1 MAEQP
6 AWMRRQMEQ
15 ILELDMEELEVEEVD
30 DSASSSSSDVSTFLR
45 NTHGGGETGTSEEV
59 TINTSRASLHT
70 YVGEVVDTRSRF
82 AFLNGGEVL
91 NLPMLYLQGF
101 VLFPEATLTL
111 RVIQPRFLA
120 TVDKAINHVDAPCM
134 IGVVHVY
141 RHINDGRHSV
151 ASIGTTAEIHQV
163 RQSGDGTSNVSTRG
177 QQRFRLRRSW
187 IDADEVPWGE
197 VQIIEEDTPSRTP
210 RNAFVQL
217 AASNTFKQ
225 CDSSVSSFCVSSLK
239 QKDLMDSDLDLDSLS
254 STSNLSDHSVTD
266 TGMCY
271 FSNEDE
277 DLMRELSW
285 QNHDCINEF
294 DASVSNTN
302 MGDDDD
308 LRFAERQRQYRAACN
323 SKMALEAPLS
333 FWPRWA
339 YEMYDSY
346 SLARRA
352 ADLWRQIVANPSMDD
367 HVRKP
372 DLLSFCIGS
381 KLPISGSA
389 RQELLEIDGISYRL
403 QREIQLLKAF
413 NLMRCRNCLVLI
425 ARRSDM
431 VVISNGCPVGAY
443 VKPFDGAQE
452 MITVYNASGLALYG
466 NPSEVHSW
474 FPGYTWT
481 IALCAACES
490 NIGWLF
496 SAAKKNLVPKS
507 FWGIRSSQILDDTQ
521 SAQDRSSM

>member
-141 RHINDGRHSV
+141 RHINDGLHSV

-217 AASNTFKQ
+217 AAN
-225 CDSSVSSFCVSSLK
+225 
-239 QKDLMDSDLDLDSLS
+239 
-254 STSNLSDHSVTD
+254 

-294 DASVSNTN
+294 DASVNKTN

-339 YEMYDSY
+339 YKMYDSY

>member
-1 MAEQP
+1 M
-6 AWMRRQMEQ
+6 
-15 ILELDMEELEVEEVD
+15 VVK
-30 DSASSSSSDVSTFLR
+30 SS
-45 NTHGGGETGTSEEV
+45 
-59 TINTSRASLHT
+59 I
-70 YVGEVVDTRSRF
+70 
-82 AFLNGGEVL
+82 
-91 NLPMLYLQGF
+91 YLCF
-101 VLFPEATLTL
+101 IF
-111 RVIQPRFLA
+111 
-120 TVDKAINHVDAPCM
+120 K
-134 IGVVHVY
+134 VHVY
-141 RHINDGRHSV
+141 RHINDGLHSV

-217 AASNTFKQ
+217 AAN
-225 CDSSVSSFCVSSLK
+225 
-239 QKDLMDSDLDLDSLS
+239 
-254 STSNLSDHSVTD
+254 

-294 DASVSNTN
+294 DASVNKTN

-339 YEMYDSY
+339 YKMYDSY

>member
-141 RHINDGRHSV
+141 RHINDGLHSV

-217 AASNTFKQ
+217 AAN
-225 CDSSVSSFCVSSLK
+225 
-239 QKDLMDSDLDLDSLS
+239 
-254 STSNLSDHSVTD
+254 

-294 DASVSNTN
+294 DASVNKTN

-339 YEMYDSY
+339 YKMYDSY

-507 FWGIRSSQILDDTQ
+507 FWGQPTRCWPDINPAKKGNYSARAHNGSKQGSRSLIR
-521 SAQDRSSM
+521 

>member
-1 MAEQP
+1 M
-6 AWMRRQMEQ
+6 
-15 ILELDMEELEVEEVD
+15 VVK
-30 DSASSSSSDVSTFLR
+30 SS
-45 NTHGGGETGTSEEV
+45 
-59 TINTSRASLHT
+59 I
-70 YVGEVVDTRSRF
+70 
-82 AFLNGGEVL
+82 
-91 NLPMLYLQGF
+91 YLCF
-101 VLFPEATLTL
+101 IF
-111 RVIQPRFLA
+111 
-120 TVDKAINHVDAPCM
+120 K
-134 IGVVHVY
+134 VHVY
-141 RHINDGRHSV
+141 RHINDGLHSV

-217 AASNTFKQ
+217 AAI
-225 CDSSVSSFCVSSLK
+225 
-239 QKDLMDSDLDLDSLS
+239 
-254 STSNLSDHSVTD
+254 TD

-294 DASVSNTN
+294 DASVNKTN

-339 YEMYDSY
+339 YKMYDSY